1 MVSAH
6 GLSGC
11 GARAELFRGMW
22 NLPKSGI
29 EPVSPALADDFLK
42 NWTTGEVHQLRDFHL
57 WEKAWRS
64 QALGLK
70 PGWQMRGQG

>member
-1 MVSAH
+1 
-6 GLSGC
+6 
-11 GARAELFRGMW
+11 MW

-29 EPVSPALADDFLK
+29 EPMSPALADDFLN
-42 NWTTGEVHQLRDFHL
+42 NWIMGEVHQLRDFHL

-70 PGWQMRGQG
+70 PDWQMRGWGEGAGQR